1 MNCYHC
7 QSLLIWG
14 GDFNYEDYA
23 LEGEGLV
30 SNLSCPKCDA
40 YVEVYLPLEKNEE
53 TRPTKEII
61 K

>member
-14 GDFNYEDYA
+14 GDFYYEDYG

-30 SNLSCPKCDA
+30 SNLSFPKCDS
-40 YVEVYLPLEKNEE
+40 YVEIYLPLEKND
-53 TRPTKEII
+53 
-61 K
+61 